1 MIVFFCIYFINCKF
15 NAYSIAKLGKIP
27 KTQ

>member
-1 MIVFFCIYFINCKF
+1 MIVFVCVYFINCKF
-15 NAYSIAKLGKIP
+15 NAYSIAKLGKNP

>member
-1 MIVFFCIYFINCKF
+1 MIVFVCIYFINFKV
-15 NAYSIAKLGKIP
+15 NAYSIAKLGKNP